1 MLITCSFYKIIVH
14 RMSSPAA
21 GEEAWG
27 VHNHDLEHTCLH
39 QSFGCSKF
47 HPKIPKETERQGNRM
62 RRTEHSTLAR
72 ESRAADAAQR
82 ALAGQRTVG
91 RDTRHH
97 APGPARAAEQYTRPA
112 FCRPVQCKSS
122 KAKSSG
128 RPGPFGITP
137 TASHEPDTRGLSIP
151 TDCPGST
158 PKAAETGSQ
167 IWVAPCRGA
176 AATRAPFGL
185 PLSRVCPAGPRQR
198 KAQRRLYIL
207 VSGSHKQ

>member
-97 APGPARAAEQYTRPA
+97 APGPARAAEQYARPA
-112 FCRPVQCKSS
+112 FCRPVQSKTS

-128 RPGPFGITP
+128 RPGTFGITP
-137 TASHEPDTRGLSIP
+137 KSSHEPNTREYARVLNSILRP
-151 TDCPGST
+151 N
-158 PKAAETGSQ
+158 KLQA
-167 IWVAPCRGA
+167 V
-176 AATRAPFGL
+176 L
-185 PLSRVCPAGPRQR
+185 
-198 KAQRRLYIL
+198 
-207 VSGSHKQ
+207 